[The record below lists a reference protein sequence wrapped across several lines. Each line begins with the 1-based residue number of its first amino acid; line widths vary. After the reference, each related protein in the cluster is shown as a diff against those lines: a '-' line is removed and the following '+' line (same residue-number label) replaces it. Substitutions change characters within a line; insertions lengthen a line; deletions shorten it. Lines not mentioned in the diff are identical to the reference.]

1 MQIHL
6 NARTARRAH
15 TIASALA
22 PLLKGVSRVALVA
35 LLALP
40 MLACER
46 EGAVLAEAQYQAA
59 LVGDW
64 QGNVEGDSESI
75 SFQAD
80 GRFSSEVLPTGFIS
94 TTLDQGATSTVRG
107 AWMLQ
112 GNVITLNIDQASGAP
127 PVNLATTSTI
137 VSFNENKLV
146 VKSDTGQTSTFIRS
160 Q

>member
-1 MQIHL
+1 MQTRL
-6 NARTARRAH
+6 TVRTAGQASA
-15 TIASALA
+15 TASALA
-22 PLLKGVSRVALVA
+22 PLMQGVSRVALVA

-59 LVGDW
+59 LVGHW

-94 TTLDQGATSTVRG
+94 TTLDQGVPSTVRG
-107 AWMLQ
+107 AWTLQ
-112 GNVITLNIDQASGAP
+112 GKVITLNIDQANGAP

-160 Q
+160 R